1 MEKVILKAAKRNVIG
16 KQVKALRREGLLPG
30 VIYGYKVE
38 STAIQMDARDAGLII
53 PKLTSSSVVTLDLD
67 GKKIPALVRERQKD
81 YIKGNLTHVDFQAV
95 SMSEKIRAE
104 VSIHLHGVAPAVKEY
119 NAVIVTN
126 MTSLTVEALPQ
137 DLPER
142 FELDISGLAEIGNAL
157 YVRDIDIPAD
167 VEMLSDI
174 DEVIV
179 IATGTA
185 IEEEEVVSEETDET
199 AEPELVEKKKDEE
212 DEE

>member
-1 MEKVILKAAKRNVIG
+1 
-16 KQVKALRREGLLPG
+16 
-30 VIYGYKVE
+30 
-38 STAIQMDARDAGLII
+38 
-53 PKLTSSSVVTLDLD
+53 
-67 GKKIPALVRERQKD
+67 
-81 YIKGNLTHVDFQAV
+81 LTHVDFQAV

>member
-1 MEKVILKAAKRNVIG
+1 MEKIILKAAKRNVIG

-104 VSIHLHGVAPAVKEY
+104 VSIHLHGVAPAVEEY

-142 FELDISGLAEIGNAL
+142 FELDISSLAEIGNAL
-157 YVRDIDIPAD
+157 YVRDINIPAEVD
-167 VEMLSDI
+167 MLSDI

-179 IATGTA
+179 IATGTT
-185 IEEEEVVSEETDET
+185 IEEEEVVSEETEEA

-212 DEE
+212 VEE

>member
-1 MEKVILKAAKRNVIG
+1 MEKVTLKAAKRNVIG

-53 PKLTSSSVVTLDLD
+53 PKLTSSSVVTINLD

-104 VSIHLHGVAPAVKEY
+104 VSIHLHGVAPAVNEY

-142 FELDISGLAEIGNAL
+142 FELDISSLTEIGNAL
-157 YVRDIDIPAD
+157 YVRDINLPAE

-185 IEEEEVVSEETDET
+185 IEEEEVAGEGAEET